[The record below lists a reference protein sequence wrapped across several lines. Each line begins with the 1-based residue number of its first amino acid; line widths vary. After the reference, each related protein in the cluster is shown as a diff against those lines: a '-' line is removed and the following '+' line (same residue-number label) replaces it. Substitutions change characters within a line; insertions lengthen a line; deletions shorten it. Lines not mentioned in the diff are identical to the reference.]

1 MFDYYVE
8 IKPQEKD
15 WRVIV
20 TIDNQI
26 YWDEVYDSY
35 IIAAQQAEFAIQDA
49 YRKRGEHW

>member
-1 MFDYYVE
+1 MFDYSVE
-8 IKPQEKD
+8 IKPQDKD

-20 TIDNQI
+20 TIGNQI

-49 YRKRGEHW
+49 YRKQGEHW